1 MSFQKTLKLTLLLSG
16 AAIAGFLVF
25 QIWHAYQTGN
35 RLVSPG
41 PTLQTQPVGNGS
53 NQRPMFELQTPKGDL
68 VSSEQWVGKP
78 LVVNFWAT
86 WCAPC
91 RHEIPMLM
99 KMQEEHAEAG
109 LQLIGIALDFA
120 DAVEQYATEMGMNYP
135 LLVGEQ
141 DAMDVAEAFGLDLIV
156 LPGTVFSL
164 SDGRTLHLH
173 IGELHEEQASQIIDI
188 LWQTEDGAIDFTR
201 AQELLEAM
209 N

>member
-16 AAIAGFLVF
+16 AAIAGFIVF
-25 QIWHAYQTGN
+25 QIWHEYQ
-35 RLVSPG
+35 
-41 PTLQTQPVGNGS
+41 NGS
-53 NQRPMFELQTPKGDL
+53 RLDRPGTSTTMQSASLGAGLRPVFELQTPEGKS
-68 VSSEQWVGKP
+68 VSSQQWAGKP

-99 KMQEEHAEAG
+99 EMQVEHAEAG

-120 DAVEQYATEMGMNYP
+120 DAVERYAQEMEMNYP
-135 LLVGEQ
+135 VLVGDQ
-141 DAMDVAEAFGLDLIV
+141 DAMDVADAFGLDLIV

-164 SDGRTLHLH
+164 SDGRTLHRH
-173 IGELHEEQASQIIDI
+173 IGELHEDQARQIIDI
-188 LWQTEDGAIDFTR
+188 LWQTEDGAIDFAQ